1 MMRIT
6 ETVKHLIILN
16 IVFFIG
22 SYLAPGVIDYLTLH
36 SVQSDKFKFWQLFT
50 HMFMHGGIPHI
61 FFNMFALFSFGGLLE
76 QIWGPKKFIFFYI
89 SCGLGSA
96 ALHLGVTY
104 YEIQH
109 VLDGAS
115 MLNLDKNTLHEIL
128 NVNFSDGQYLR
139 GNLFK
144 AQVEPI
150 LAHAGKIDLVNQ
162 NPGSFQSLFDA
173 AQLNQIPMLGASG
186 AIYGLLVAF
195 AFMFPN
201 AELML
206 MFIPIPIK
214 AKYFVPALLAYDLFS
229 GVRGQSVFGGSSDGV
244 AHFAHLGGA
253 VLGFLMMWYWKK
265 NQYNGNRWN

>member
-6 ETVKHLIILN
+6 ETVKHLIIIN
-16 IVFFIG
+16 VIFFVG
-22 SYLAPGVIDYLTLH
+22 SYLAPGVVDYLTLH
-36 SVQSDKFKFWQLFT
+36 SVQSDKFKIWQLFT
-50 HMFMHGGIPHI
+50 HMFMHGGIAHI

-76 QIWGPKKFIFFYI
+76 QIWGPKKFIFFYV

-96 ALHLGVTY
+96 ALHLGVNY
-104 YEIQH
+104 FEIQH
-109 VLDGAS
+109 ILDNIS
-115 MLNLDKNTLHEIL
+115 HLNLSAETVHNLINVPYRNGNTVDTNQFAQGVLSIL
-128 NVNFSDGQYLR
+128 QN
-139 GNLFK
+139 
-144 AQVEPI
+144 
-150 LAHAGKIDLVNQ
+150 AGKIPREGDLQ
-162 NPGSFQSLFDA
+162 PIFDA
-173 AQLNQIPMLGASG
+173 AVVNQTPMLGASG

-214 AKYFVPALLAYDLFS
+214 AKYFVPVLLAYDLFS
-229 GVRGQSVFGGSSDGV
+229 GVRGQSLFGGSSDGV

>member
-6 ETVKHLIILN
+6 ETVKHLIIIN
-16 IVFFIG
+16 VIFFIG
-22 SYLAPGVIDYLTLH
+22 SYLAPGIVDYLTLH
-36 SVQSDKFKFWQLFT
+36 SVQSDKFKVWQLFT

-76 QIWGPKKFIFFYI
+76 QIWGPKKFIFFYV

-96 ALHLGVTY
+96 ALHLGVNY
-104 YEIQH
+104 FEIQH
-109 VLDGAS
+109 ILDNVS
-115 MLNLDKNTLHEIL
+115 HLNLSAETAHNLINVPYREGNALTTDQFTQGVLSIL
-128 NVNFSDGQYLR
+128 QN
-139 GNLFK
+139 
-144 AQVEPI
+144 
-150 LAHAGKIDLVNQ
+150 AGKIPQEGDLQ
-162 NPGSFQSLFDA
+162 PIFDA
-173 AQLNQIPMLGASG
+173 AVVNQTPMLGASG

-214 AKYFVPALLAYDLFS
+214 AKYFVPVLLAYDLFS
-229 GVRGQSVFGGSSDGV
+229 GVRGQSVFGGGSDGV